1 MSKVSP
7 IMSPKQQMT
16 LINDL
21 GDCLHQYSDVES
33 IARAA
38 VDIIAGSARSPVV
51 SLFAVEDDKLV
62 LLAQREVSDY
72 LLASHHGKSLAD
84 GGWQGR
90 VALSQQVFYSNCI
103 RLDERIDDDEKQRHT
118 AENIHSGVI
127 LPLLHMGTTEGI
139 LSIGYADENVFGE
152 DILALF
158 STFGN
163 VLSLA
168 LKDAQFQSQ
177 SEHLRYHD
185 SLTGLFNRAYL
196 FDLGYQVLS
205 DILVL
210 IDINRFKDIN
220 NTLGHSVGDSLLQ
233 HIGPRIQDSLTEV
246 GAVICSLGGDSFA
259 LLAPHLAKVSPAE
272 FCAKLDSGLRQPF
285 VLSGVNLELNFSMGY
300 ACADETTE
308 DSIELYRR
316 ADIALAAC
324 KQQGGGIVAYT
335 GTMESDRTERLAILS
350 DLGEAIRESQLQ
362 LHYQPKID
370 LQTGQCVGC
379 EALLR
384 WQHPKHGMLPPA
396 KFIPIVESSRW
407 IIPLTE
413 WVVAEA
419 LRQVNAW
426 KDMGLDICVAVNLSP
441 RNLED
446 DGCCNMI
453 AEQLHAHNLAAQ
465 NLILE
470 VTEMALM
477 LNPEASLLQVQKLS
491 ALGVK
496 FALDDYGTGYSSL
509 AYIRDLTL
517 MCLKIDRSF
526 ISNML
531 NNSADQVIVES
542 TINMAHSLGLKVVAE
557 GIEDLDTATALKNM
571 GCDTAQGYYFAR
583 PMPAEDFNCWLESQD

>member
-1 MSKVSP
+1 MPRLPPVMSLKE
-7 IMSPKQQMT
+7 QMT

-21 GDCLHQYSDVES
+21 GDCLHQNTDVHS
-33 IARAA
+33 IAQVA
-38 VDIIAGSARSPVV
+38 VDIMADSTFSPVV

-62 LLAQREVSDY
+62 LLAQRDVSDY
-72 LLASHHGKSLAD
+72 LLSTRQGKRLAD
-84 GGWQGR
+84 AGWQGK
-90 VALSQQVFYSNCI
+90 VALTQSAFYSNCI
-103 RLDERIDDDEKQRHT
+103 RLDKRVSTEEKQFYS
-118 AENIHSGVI
+118 AENILSGAI
-127 LPLLHMGTTEGI
+127 LPLLHMGATEGI
-139 LSIGYADENVFGE
+139 LSIGYARENVLN
-152 DILALF
+152 DDMLALL

-168 LKDAQFQSQ
+168 LKDAQFKSQ

-185 SLTGLFNRAYL
+185 PLTGLFNRAYL
-196 FDLGYQVLS
+196 FDVGYQVLS
-205 DILVL
+205 DVLVL

-220 NTLGHSVGDSLLQ
+220 NTLGHSIGDSLLQ
-233 HIGPRIQDSLTEV
+233 HIGPRIQDSLTET
-246 GAVICSLGGDSFA
+246 GAIICSLGGDSFA
-259 LLAPHLAKVSPAE
+259 VLAPQLSSLSAAE
-272 FCAKLDSGLRQPF
+272 FCLRLDAGLRQPF

-300 ACADETTE
+300 ACSDDTSE

-316 ADIALAAC
+316 ADIALATC
-324 KQQGGGIVAYT
+324 KHQDGGVVAYSKE
-335 GTMESDRTERLAILS
+335 MESDRTERLAILS
-350 DLGEAIRESQLQ
+350 DLGDAIRESQLQ

-370 LQTGQCVGC
+370 LQSGAMIGC

-396 KFIPIVESSRW
+396 NFIPIVESSRW

-413 WVVAEA
+413 WVIAEA
-419 LRQVNAW
+419 LRQVNVW

-453 AEQLHAHNLAAQ
+453 AEQLKKHNLPAQ
-465 NLILE
+465 CLILE

-531 NNSADQVIVES
+531 SNSADQVIVES
-542 TINMAHSLGLKVVAE
+542 TINMAHSLGLRVVAE
-557 GIEDLDTATALKNM
+557 GIEDLETATALKDM
-571 GCDTAQGYYFAR
+571 GCDVAQGYYFAR
-583 PMPAEDFNCWLESQD
+583 PMPAEDFNRWLEAQP

>member
-1 MSKVSP
+1 MPTLPPVMSLKE
-7 IMSPKQQMT
+7 QMT

-21 GDCLHQYSDVES
+21 GDCLHQNTDVNS

-38 VDIIAGSARSPVV
+38 VNIIAKSALSPVV
-51 SLFAVEDDKLV
+51 SLFAVEDEKLV
-62 LLAQREVSDY
+62 LLAQHDVSEF
-72 LLASHHGKSLAD
+72 LLSTQQGKSLQDA
-84 GGWQGR
+84 GWQGR
-90 VALSQQVFYSNCI
+90 VALTQEIFYTNCI
-103 RLDERIDDDEKQRHT
+103 RLDERIDAEEKQHHT
-118 AENIHSGVI
+118 AGNIHCGVI
-127 LPLLHMGTTEGI
+127 LPLLHVGSTEGI
-139 LSIGYADENVFGE
+139 LSIGYSREDVFN
-152 DILALF
+152 DDMLALL

-168 LKDAQFQSQ
+168 LKDAQFQRQ
-177 SEHLRYHD
+177 SEHARYHD
-185 SLTGLFNRAYL
+185 ALTGLFNRAYL
-196 FDLGYQVLS
+196 FDVGYQVLS

-246 GAVICSLGGDSFA
+246 GAIICSLGGDSFA
-259 LLAPHLAKVSPAE
+259 VLAPHLSRVSPAE
-272 FCAKLDSGLRQPF
+272 FCAELDAGLRQPF

-300 ACADETTE
+300 ACSDDTSE

-316 ADIALAAC
+316 ADIALASC
-324 KQQGGGIVAYT
+324 KHHDGGIVAYCK
-335 GTMESDRTERLAILS
+335 TMESDRTERLAILS
-350 DLGEAIRESQLQ
+350 DLGDAIRESQLQ

-370 LQTGQCVGC
+370 LNSGALVGC

-384 WQHPKHGMLPPA
+384 WQHPKHGMLSPA
-396 KFIPIVESSRW
+396 NFIPIVEASRW

-413 WVVAEA
+413 WVVSEA
-419 LRQVNAW
+419 LRQVNVW
-426 KDMGLDICVAVNLSP
+426 KSMGRDICVAVNLSP

-453 AEQLHAHNLAAQ
+453 AEQLKVHNLPAHC
-465 NLILE
+465 LILE

-491 ALGVK
+491 SLGVK

-509 AYIRDLTL
+509 SYIRDLTL

-531 NNSADQVIVES
+531 SNSADQVIVES
-542 TINMAHSLGLKVVAE
+542 TINMAHSLGLRVVAE
-557 GIEDLDTATALKNM
+557 GIEDLETATALKEM
-571 GCDTAQGYYFAR
+571 GCDAAQGYYFAR
-583 PMPAEDFNCWLESQD
+583 PMPAEDFNRWLDSRS